1 MVDSQWFDL
10 YIVKKELDIDS
21 ADTVDDDLLNDYG
34 DKANRKI
41 DNLIFP
47 FKDDIPESSNVT
59 EDLKG
64 AAVCYVAYRYKL
76 KTKEFEAAKMYKEEF
91 ENILFGT
98 PDDDNSMGVIGRYRA
113 TPETRSKRVAY
124 TKPYATSPLSD

>member
-1 MVDSQWFDL
+1 MIDTQWYSQSDA
-10 YIVKKELDIDS
+10 KSELDIDS
-21 ADTVDDDLLNDYG
+21 ADTVDDDLLDDYG

-47 FKDDIPESSNVT
+47 FKDDIPESADIT

-76 KTKEFEAAKMYKEEF
+76 KTKEFEASKMYKEEF
-91 ENILFGT
+91 ENILFGDA
-98 PDDDNSMGVIGRYRA
+98 DDVNSMGVIGRYRA
-113 TPETRSKRVAY
+113 TPETRAKRVAY
-124 TKPYATSPLSD
+124 SKPYATSPLSD